1 MLQAAS
7 GKKLCLGGLQLK
19 KQLGAALDKNML
31 RAGLGKKL
39 CLGRLQLKKQ
49 LGTALDKNILD
60 LHSMK
65 SYAWSG
71 HR

>member
-1 MLQAAS
+1 MIQAA
-7 GKKLCLGGLQLK
+7 
-19 KQLGAALDKNML
+19 
-31 RAGLGKKL
+31 LGKKL
-39 CLGRLQLKKQ
+39 CLGQLQLKKTLGALLDKNKLQAALDKKLCLERLQLKKQ
-49 LGTALDKNILD
+49 LGTALDKNMLD